1 MERKKTLHDYLYEN
15 LKEQIQTGY
24 YKYGEA
30 LPSMNQL
37 CETYHVGIRT
47 VRDVLSDL
55 RDQGMIRT
63 EERRPA
69 VIVYRK
75 TGEGDLVPDILAV
88 LQRKDSILAVYKT
101 MEQLMPGM
109 FALSVRVCGVE
120 TAMDHFKQLKKDRRK
135 AYVSD
140 GSPHPMRS
148 IICWMRPTICCSGI
162 YLPVLRLDPGFPFF
176 WSRSIRRHF
185 HSAAGN
191 MMTPCGWPRQ
201 CHPAIHG

>member
-63 EERRPA
+63 EERRQG
-69 VIVYRK
+69 K
-75 TGEGDLVPDILAV
+75 GTLF
-88 LQRKDSILAVYKT
+88 Q
-101 MEQLMPGM
+101 
-109 FALSVRVCGVE
+109 
-120 TAMDHFKQLKKDRRK
+120 
-135 AYVSD
+135 
-140 GSPHPMRS
+140 
-148 IICWMRPTICCSGI
+148 I
-162 YLPVLRLDPGFPFF
+162 YWQCFRERIRF
-176 WSRSIRRHF
+176 WRYIRQW
-185 HSAAGN
+185 SS
-191 MMTPCGWPRQ
+191 
-201 CHPAIHG
+201 

>member
-1 MERKKTLHDYLYEN
+1 MSGRGCDGKKKTLHDYLYEN

-75 TGEGDLVPDILAV
+75 QGKGTLF
-88 LQRKDSILAVYKT
+88 Q
-101 MEQLMPGM
+101 
-109 FALSVRVCGVE
+109 
-120 TAMDHFKQLKKDRRK
+120 
-135 AYVSD
+135 
-140 GSPHPMRS
+140 
-148 IICWMRPTICCSGI
+148 I
-162 YLPVLRLDPGFPFF
+162 YWQCFRERIRF
-176 WSRSIRRHF
+176 WRYIRQW
-185 HSAAGN
+185 SS
-191 MMTPCGWPRQ
+191 
-201 CHPAIHG
+201 

>member
-55 RDQGMIRT
+55 REQGMIRT

-75 TGEGDLVPDILAV
+75 NRGGGP
-88 LQRKDSILAVYKT
+88 
-101 MEQLMPGM
+101 
-109 FALSVRVCGVE
+109 
-120 TAMDHFKQLKKDRRK
+120 
-135 AYVSD
+135 
-140 GSPHPMRS
+140 
-148 IICWMRPTICCSGI
+148 CSG
-162 YLPVLRLDPGFPFF
+162 YTGSASEKGFD
-176 WSRSIRRHF
+176 SGGI
-185 HSAAGN
+185 
-191 MMTPCGWPRQ
+191 
-201 CHPAIHG
+201 